1 MKVYKKI
8 LSILLLV
15 ILSFNTVIALETRS
29 AKIEYLGKVTSSTG
43 STVGRFKV
51 NGQWAFCVDHA
62 KNSPPSNT
70 SYDSGSIYDNES
82 IRAILYYGFGGLGN
96 EVGTSDDAW
105 VATTLALD
113 SVMNNNDSAYRKK
126 IPGYSVLMEHAQKKD
141 APSREASFSKSN
153 VTSSVSG
160 DRQVSETITFNA
172 DYRNSITL
180 PVQTGTTIVVEG
192 QSYTSGNVTIKG
204 GQSFYITAPLDYSN
218 NVVYSNIKPSLKIYQ
233 SMLYMPTNSKYQ
245 RLGQGME
252 QDPLPVQNLSVEF
265 KARQRNVTIL
275 HKNRYDGSILLQE
288 NEKKDIGSNYTY
300 YPKNPLYKDGTT
312 FTPESTNSK
321 SGTMPNQDLTIEFW
335 YNAQQNITIQHID
348 NRNGSIISQEND
360 KKNRGEQYSYSPK
373 TDLKK
378 GEYTYRPISNQV
390 QTGTVG
396 NSDITIKFYYDVPL
410 IKTGLKKIQIY
421 TEQATKGLP
430 VKVEIDKTYI
440 YDENIADMSNSKIK
454 LGLYDDSN
462 NEVASQVFTAKTL
475 PKKLDMII
483 PSTNLKKDSNK
494 SYTLKIEGYD
504 SNMVDVISNAMSL
517 TTDGYTSSEKII
529 KVDSS
534 KQDNLSYRGV
544 VMTEREVGKNMKV
557 YYETLDIP
565 LERIKRMRT
574 GYGFEVPL
582 DLTYINE
589 IGSNDLDFAF
599 DFKAQNEIVDNN
611 YIEYKNK
618 DGASTVSLERTN
630 IKTSTNNN
638 VTISKQK
645 FELQHINVEKRTGY
659 LFNDE
664 QVNNQDSRIQYD
676 LIDGGRKFYLPI
688 WGRIGDY
695 KANVESTKEI
705 GVNKI
710 NIDIGYDINVYA
722 HMYAHMDSE
731 TISEDAIILEPINA
745 DDPFPNGVP
754 SGWSEEDV
762 KELNNMLNESLNKGS
777 LSMSDILFKS
787 KAKKIFGI

>member
-15 ILSFNTVIALETRS
+15 VLSFNTVIALEARS
-29 AKIEYLGKVTSSTG
+29 AKIEYIGKVTSSTG

-62 KNSPPSNT
+62 KTSPPSNT
-70 SYDSGSIYDNES
+70 SYDSGSIYNNES
-82 IRAILYYGFGGLGN
+82 IRAILYYGYGGIGN
-96 EVGTSDDAW
+96 EIGTSNDAW

-113 SVMNNNDSAYRKK
+113 SVMNNNDSAYRRK
-126 IPGYSVLMEHAQKKD
+126 IPGYSILMDHAQKKD
-141 APSREASFSKSN
+141 APSTDASFSKSS

-180 PVQTGTTIVVEG
+180 AVQSGTTIVVDG
-192 QSYTSGNVTIKG
+192 KSYTNGNVTING

-233 SMLYMPTNSKYQ
+233 SILYMPTSSKYQ

-252 QDPLPVQNLSVEF
+252 QDPPPIQNLSVEF
-265 KARQRNVTIL
+265 KARQRNITVL
-275 HKNRYDGSILLQE
+275 HKNRHDGSILLQE
-288 NEKKDIGSNYTY
+288 NDKKNIGSNYTY

-312 FTPESTNSK
+312 FIPESTNSK
-321 SGTMPNQDLTIEFW
+321 SGTVPNQDLTIEFW

-348 NRNGSIISQEND
+348 NRDGSIISQENE

-373 TDLKK
+373 NDLKK
-378 GEYTYRPISNQV
+378 GDYTYRPISNQV
-390 QTGTVG
+390 QSGTVG

-410 IKTGLKKIQIY
+410 IKAGLKKIQIY
-421 TEQATKGLP
+421 TEQADKGLP
-430 VKVEIDKTYI
+430 VKVEIDKKYI

-454 LGLYDDSN
+454 LGLYDNSN
-462 NEVASQVFTAKTL
+462 NEVISKEFTAKTL
-475 PKKLDMII
+475 PEMLDMTI
-483 PSTNLKKDSNK
+483 PSTKLKKDSSK

-589 IGSNDLDFAF
+589 IGSNDLDFSF
-599 DFKAQNEIVDNN
+599 DFKAQDEIVDKS
-611 YIEYKNK
+611 YMEYSSKN
-618 DGASTVSLERTN
+618 GVSTVALENTS
-630 IKTSTNNN
+630 KKSSTNNN

-645 FELQHINVEKRTGY
+645 FELQHINVEKRTGA
-659 LFNDE
+659 LFNDN

-688 WGRIGDY
+688 WARIGDY
-695 KANVESTKEI
+695 QANVESTKDI
-705 GVNKI
+705 GINKI
-710 NIDIGYDINVYA
+710 NVEIGYDINIYA

-731 TISEDAIILEPINA
+731 SILDDAIILEPIDSDN
-745 DDPFPNGVP
+745 PFPNGIP
-754 SGWSEEDV
+754 KGWT
-762 KELNNMLNESLNKGS
+762 KENLDALNEMLDEKLNKGN
-777 LSMSDILFKS
+777 LSMSS
-787 KAKKIFGI
+787 IFGKKK

>member
-15 ILSFNTVIALETRS
+15 VLSFNTVIALEARS
-29 AKIEYLGKVTSSTG
+29 AKIEYIGKVTSSTG

-62 KNSPPSNT
+62 KTSPPSNT
-70 SYDSGSIYDNES
+70 SYDSGSIYNNES
-82 IRAILYYGFGGLGN
+82 IRAILYYGYGGIGN
-96 EVGTSDDAW
+96 EIGTSNDAW

-113 SVMNNNDSAYRKK
+113 SVMNNNDSAYRRK
-126 IPGYSVLMEHAQKKD
+126 IPGYSILMDHAQKKD
-141 APSREASFSKSN
+141 APSTDASFSKSS

-180 PVQTGTTIVVEG
+180 AVQSGTTIVVDG
-192 QSYTSGNVTIKG
+192 KSYTNGNVTING

-233 SMLYMPTNSKYQ
+233 SILYMPTSSKYQ

-252 QDPLPVQNLSVEF
+252 QDPPPIQNLSVEF
-265 KARQRNVTIL
+265 KARQRNITVL
-275 HKNRYDGSILLQE
+275 HKNRHDGSILLQE
-288 NEKKDIGSNYTY
+288 NDKKNIGSNYTY

-312 FTPESTNSK
+312 FIPESTNSK
-321 SGTMPNQDLTIEFW
+321 SGTVPNQDLTIEFW

-348 NRNGSIISQEND
+348 NRDGSIISQENE

-373 TDLKK
+373 NDLKK
-378 GEYTYRPISNQV
+378 GDYTYRPISNQV
-390 QTGTVG
+390 QSGTVG

-410 IKTGLKKIQIY
+410 IKAGLKKIQIY
-421 TEQATKGLP
+421 TEQADKGLP
-430 VKVEIDKTYI
+430 VKVEIDKKYI

-454 LGLYDDSN
+454 LGLYDNSN
-462 NEVASQVFTAKTL
+462 NEVISKEFTAKTL
-475 PKKLDMII
+475 PEMLDMTI
-483 PSTNLKKDSNK
+483 PSTKLKKDSSK

-589 IGSNDLDFAF
+589 IGSNDLDFSF
-599 DFKAQNEIVDNN
+599 DFKAQDEIVDKS
-611 YIEYKNK
+611 YIEYSSKN
-618 DGASTVSLERTN
+618 GVSTVALENTS
-630 IKTSTNNN
+630 KKSSTNNN

-645 FELQHINVEKRTGY
+645 FELQHINVEKRTGA
-659 LFNDE
+659 LFNDN

-688 WGRIGDY
+688 WARIGDY
-695 KANVESTKEI
+695 QANVESTKDI
-705 GVNKI
+705 GINKI
-710 NIDIGYDINVYA
+710 NVEIGYDINIYA

-731 TISEDAIILEPINA
+731 SILDDAIILEPIDSDN
-745 DDPFPNGVP
+745 PFPNGNQKD
-754 SGWSEEDV
+754 GQ
-762 KELNNMLNESLNKGS
+762 
-777 LSMSDILFKS
+777 
-787 KAKKIFGI
+787 KKI

>member
-15 ILSFNTVIALETRS
+15 VLSFNTVIALEARS
-29 AKIEYLGKVTSSTG
+29 AKIEYIGKVTSSTG

-62 KNSPPSNT
+62 KTSPPSNT
-70 SYDSGSIYDNES
+70 SYDSGSIYNNES
-82 IRAILYYGFGGLGN
+82 IRAILYYGYGGIGN
-96 EVGTSDDAW
+96 EIGTSNDAW

-113 SVMNNNDSAYRKK
+113 SVMNNNDSAYRRK
-126 IPGYSVLMEHAQKKD
+126 IPGYSILMDHAQKKD
-141 APSREASFSKSN
+141 APSTDASFSKSS

-180 PVQTGTTIVVEG
+180 AVQSGTTIVVDG
-192 QSYTSGNVTIKG
+192 KSYTNGNVTING

-233 SMLYMPTNSKYQ
+233 SILYMPTSSKYQ

-252 QDPLPVQNLSVEF
+252 QDPPPIQNLSVEF
-265 KARQRNVTIL
+265 KARQRNITVL
-275 HKNRYDGSILLQE
+275 HKNRHDGSILLQE
-288 NEKKDIGSNYTY
+288 NDKKNIGSNYTY

-312 FTPESTNSK
+312 FIPESTNSK
-321 SGTMPNQDLTIEFW
+321 SGTVPNQDLTIEFW

-348 NRNGSIISQEND
+348 NRDGSIISQENE

-373 TDLKK
+373 NDLKK
-378 GEYTYRPISNQV
+378 GDYTYRPISNQV
-390 QTGTVG
+390 QSGTVG

-410 IKTGLKKIQIY
+410 IKAGLKKIQIY
-421 TEQATKGLP
+421 TEQADKGLP
-430 VKVEIDKTYI
+430 VKVEIDKKYI

-454 LGLYDDSN
+454 LGLYDNSN
-462 NEVASQVFTAKTL
+462 NEVISKEFTAKTL
-475 PKKLDMII
+475 PEMLDMTI
-483 PSTNLKKDSNK
+483 PSTKLKKDSSK

-544 VMTEREVGKNMKV
+544 AMTEREVGKNMKV

-589 IGSNDLDFAF
+589 IGSNDLDFSF
-599 DFKAQNEIVDNN
+599 DFKAQDEIVDKS
-611 YIEYKNK
+611 YIEYSSKN
-618 DGASTVSLERTN
+618 GVSTVALENTS
-630 IKTSTNNN
+630 KKSSTNNN

-645 FELQHINVEKRTGY
+645 FELQHINVEKRTGA
-659 LFNDE
+659 LFNDN

-688 WGRIGDY
+688 WARIGDY
-695 KANVESTKEI
+695 QANVESTKDI
-705 GVNKI
+705 GINKI
-710 NIDIGYDINVYA
+710 NVEIGYDINIYA

-731 TISEDAIILEPINA
+731 SILDDAIILEPIDSDN
-745 DDPFPNGVP
+745 PFPNGIP
-754 SGWSEEDV
+754 KGWT
-762 KELNNMLNESLNKGS
+762 KENLDALNEMLDEKLNKGN
-777 LSMSDILFKS
+777 LSMSS
-787 KAKKIFGI
+787 IFGKKK

>member
-15 ILSFNTVIALETRS
+15 VLSFNTVIALEARS
-29 AKIEYLGKVTSSTG
+29 AKIEYIGKVTSSTG

-62 KNSPPSNT
+62 KTSPPSNT
-70 SYDSGSIYDNES
+70 SYDSGSIYNNES
-82 IRAILYYGFGGLGN
+82 IRAILYYGYGGIGN
-96 EVGTSDDAW
+96 EIGTSNDAW

-113 SVMNNNDSAYRKK
+113 SVMNNNDSAYRRK
-126 IPGYSVLMEHAQKKD
+126 IPGYSILMDHAQKKD
-141 APSREASFSKSN
+141 APSTDASFSKSS

-180 PVQTGTTIVVEG
+180 AVQSGTTIVVDG
-192 QSYTSGNVTIKG
+192 KSYTNGNVTING

-233 SMLYMPTNSKYQ
+233 SILYMPTSSKYQ

-252 QDPLPVQNLSVEF
+252 QDPPPIQNLSVEF
-265 KARQRNVTIL
+265 KARQRNITVL
-275 HKNRYDGSILLQE
+275 HKNRHDGSILLQE
-288 NEKKDIGSNYTY
+288 NDKKNIGSNYTY

-312 FTPESTNSK
+312 FIPESTNSK
-321 SGTMPNQDLTIEFW
+321 SGTVPNQDLTIEFW

-348 NRNGSIISQEND
+348 NRDGSIISQENE

-373 TDLKK
+373 NDLKK
-378 GEYTYRPISNQV
+378 GDYTYRPISNQV
-390 QTGTVG
+390 QSGTVG

-410 IKTGLKKIQIY
+410 IKAGLKKIQIY
-421 TEQATKGLP
+421 TEQADKGLP
-430 VKVEIDKTYI
+430 VKVEIDKKYI

-454 LGLYDDSN
+454 LGLYDNSN
-462 NEVASQVFTAKTL
+462 NEVISKEFTAKTL
-475 PKKLDMII
+475 PEMLDMTI
-483 PSTNLKKDSNK
+483 PSTKLKKDSSK

-589 IGSNDLDFAF
+589 IGSNDLDFSF
-599 DFKAQNEIVDNN
+599 DFKAQDEIVDKS
-611 YIEYKNK
+611 YIEYSSKN
-618 DGASTVSLERTN
+618 GVSTVALENTS
-630 IKTSTNNN
+630 KKSSTNNN

-645 FELQHINVEKRTGY
+645 FELQHINVEKRTGA
-659 LFNDE
+659 LFNDN

-688 WGRIGDY
+688 WARIGDY
-695 KANVESTKEI
+695 QANVESTKDI
-705 GVNKI
+705 GINKI
-710 NIDIGYDINVYA
+710 NVEIGYDINIYA

-731 TISEDAIILEPINA
+731 SILDDAIILEPIDSDN
-745 DDPFPNGVP
+745 PFPNGIP
-754 SGWSEEDV
+754 KGWT
-762 KELNNMLNESLNKGS
+762 KENLDALNEMLDEKLNKGN
-777 LSMSDILFKS
+777 LSMSS
-787 KAKKIFGI
+787 IFGKKK

>member
-15 ILSFNTVIALETRS
+15 VLSFNTVIALEARS
-29 AKIEYLGKVTSSTG
+29 AKIEYIGKVTSSTG

-62 KNSPPSNT
+62 KTSPPSNT
-70 SYDSGSIYDNES
+70 SYDSGSIYNNES
-82 IRAILYYGFGGLGN
+82 IRAILYYGYGGIGN
-96 EVGTSDDAW
+96 EIGTSNDAW

-113 SVMNNNDSAYRKK
+113 SVMNNNDSAYRRK
-126 IPGYSVLMEHAQKKD
+126 IPGYSILMDHAQKKD
-141 APSREASFSKSN
+141 APSTDASFSKSS

-180 PVQTGTTIVVEG
+180 AVQSGTTIVVDG
-192 QSYTSGNVTIKG
+192 KSYTNGNVTING

-233 SMLYMPTNSKYQ
+233 SILYMPTSSKYQ

-252 QDPLPVQNLSVEF
+252 QDPPPIQNLSVEF
-265 KARQRNVTIL
+265 KARQRNITVL
-275 HKNRYDGSILLQE
+275 HKNRHDGSILLQE
-288 NEKKDIGSNYTY
+288 NDKKNIGSNYTY

-312 FTPESTNSK
+312 FIPESTNSK
-321 SGTMPNQDLTIEFW
+321 SGTVPNQDLTIEFW

-348 NRNGSIISQEND
+348 NRDGSIISQENE

-373 TDLKK
+373 NDLKK
-378 GEYTYRPISNQV
+378 GDYTYRPISNQV
-390 QTGTVG
+390 QSGTVG

-410 IKTGLKKIQIY
+410 IKAGLKKIQIY
-421 TEQATKGLP
+421 TEQADKGLP
-430 VKVEIDKTYI
+430 VKVEIDKKYI

-454 LGLYDDSN
+454 LGLYDNSN
-462 NEVASQVFTAKTL
+462 NEVISKEFTAKTL
-475 PKKLDMII
+475 PEMLDMTI
-483 PSTNLKKDSNK
+483 PSTKLKKDSSK

-565 LERIKRMRT
+565 LERIKRMRI

-589 IGSNDLDFAF
+589 IGSNDLDFSF
-599 DFKAQNEIVDNN
+599 DFKAQDEIVDKS
-611 YIEYKNK
+611 YIEYSSKN
-618 DGASTVSLERTN
+618 GVSTVALENTS
-630 IKTSTNNN
+630 KKSSTNNN

-645 FELQHINVEKRTGY
+645 FELQHINVEKRTGA
-659 LFNDE
+659 LFNDN

-676 LIDGGRKFYLPI
+676 LIDGGRKFYLHI
-688 WGRIGDY
+688 WARIGDY
-695 KANVESTKEI
+695 QANVESTKDI
-705 GVNKI
+705 GINKI
-710 NIDIGYDINVYA
+710 NVEIGYDINIYA

-731 TISEDAIILEPINA
+731 SILDDAIILEPIDSDN
-745 DDPFPNGVP
+745 PFPNGIP
-754 SGWSEEDV
+754 KGWT
-762 KELNNMLNESLNKGS
+762 KENLDALNEMLDEKLNKGN
-777 LSMSDILFKS
+777 LSMSS
-787 KAKKIFGI
+787 IFGKKK

>member
-15 ILSFNTVIALETRS
+15 VLSFNTVIALEARS
-29 AKIEYLGKVTSSTG
+29 AKIEYIGKVTSSTG

-62 KNSPPSNT
+62 KTSPPSNT
-70 SYDSGSIYDNES
+70 SYDSGSIYNNES
-82 IRAILYYGFGGLGN
+82 IRAILYYGYGGIGN
-96 EVGTSDDAW
+96 EIGTSNDAW

-113 SVMNNNDSAYRKK
+113 SVMNNNDSAYRRK
-126 IPGYSVLMEHAQKKD
+126 IPGYSILMDHAQKKD
-141 APSREASFSKSN
+141 APSTDASFSKSS

-180 PVQTGTTIVVEG
+180 AVQSGTTIVVDG
-192 QSYTSGNVTIKG
+192 KSYTNGNVTING
-204 GQSFYITAPLDYSN
+204 GQSFYITAHLDYSN

-233 SMLYMPTNSKYQ
+233 SILYMPTSSKYQ

-252 QDPLPVQNLSVEF
+252 QDPPPIQNLSVEF
-265 KARQRNVTIL
+265 KARQRNITVL
-275 HKNRYDGSILLQE
+275 HKNRHDGSILLQE
-288 NEKKDIGSNYTY
+288 NDKKNIGSNYTY

-312 FTPESTNSK
+312 FIPESTNSK
-321 SGTMPNQDLTIEFW
+321 SGTVPNQDLTIEFW

-348 NRNGSIISQEND
+348 NRDGSIISQENE

-373 TDLKK
+373 NDLKK
-378 GEYTYRPISNQV
+378 GDYTYRPISNQV
-390 QTGTVG
+390 QSGTVG

-410 IKTGLKKIQIY
+410 IKAGLKKIQIY
-421 TEQATKGLP
+421 TEQADKGLP
-430 VKVEIDKTYI
+430 VKVEIDKKYI

-454 LGLYDDSN
+454 LGLYDNSN
-462 NEVASQVFTAKTL
+462 NEVISKEFTAKTL
-475 PKKLDMII
+475 PEMLDMTI
-483 PSTNLKKDSNK
+483 PSTKLKKDSSK

-589 IGSNDLDFAF
+589 IGSNDLDFSF
-599 DFKAQNEIVDNN
+599 DFKAQDEIVDKS
-611 YIEYKNK
+611 YIEYSSKN
-618 DGASTVSLERTN
+618 GVSTVALENTS
-630 IKTSTNNN
+630 KKSSTNNN

-645 FELQHINVEKRTGY
+645 FELQHINVEKRTGA
-659 LFNDE
+659 LFNDN

-688 WGRIGDY
+688 WARIGDY
-695 KANVESTKEI
+695 QANVESTKDI
-705 GVNKI
+705 GINKI
-710 NIDIGYDINVYA
+710 NVEIGYDINIYA

-731 TISEDAIILEPINA
+731 SILDDAIILEPIDSDN
-745 DDPFPNGVP
+745 PFPNGIP
-754 SGWSEEDV
+754 KGWT
-762 KELNNMLNESLNKGS
+762 KENLDALNEMLDEKLNKGN
-777 LSMSDILFKS
+777 LSMSS
-787 KAKKIFGI
+787 IFGKKK

>member
-8 LSILLLV
+8 SSILLLV
-15 ILSFNTVIALETRS
+15 VLSFNTVIALEARS
-29 AKIEYLGKVTSSTG
+29 AKIEYIGKVTSSTG

-62 KNSPPSNT
+62 KTSPPSNT
-70 SYDSGSIYDNES
+70 SYDSGSIYNNES
-82 IRAILYYGFGGLGN
+82 IRAILYYGYGGIGN
-96 EVGTSDDAW
+96 EIGTSNDAW

-113 SVMNNNDSAYRKK
+113 SVMNNNDSAYRRK
-126 IPGYSVLMEHAQKKD
+126 IPGYSILMDHAQKKD
-141 APSREASFSKSN
+141 APSTDASFSKSS

-180 PVQTGTTIVVEG
+180 AVQSGTTIVVDG
-192 QSYTSGNVTIKG
+192 KSYTNGNVTING

-233 SMLYMPTNSKYQ
+233 SILYMPTSSKYQ

-252 QDPLPVQNLSVEF
+252 QDPPPIQNLSVEF
-265 KARQRNVTIL
+265 KARQRNITVL
-275 HKNRYDGSILLQE
+275 HKNRHDGSILLQE
-288 NEKKDIGSNYTY
+288 NDKKNIGSNYTY

-312 FTPESTNSK
+312 FIPESTNSK
-321 SGTMPNQDLTIEFW
+321 SGTVPNQDLTIEFW

-348 NRNGSIISQEND
+348 NRDGSIISQENE

-373 TDLKK
+373 NDLKK
-378 GEYTYRPISNQV
+378 GDYTYRPISNQV
-390 QTGTVG
+390 QSGTVG

-410 IKTGLKKIQIY
+410 IKAGLKKIQIY
-421 TEQATKGLP
+421 TEQADKGLP
-430 VKVEIDKTYI
+430 VKVEIDKKYI

-454 LGLYDDSN
+454 LGLYDNSN
-462 NEVASQVFTAKTL
+462 NEVISKEFTAKTL
-475 PKKLDMII
+475 PEMLDMTI
-483 PSTNLKKDSNK
+483 PSTKLKKDSSK

-589 IGSNDLDFAF
+589 IGSNDLDFSF
-599 DFKAQNEIVDNN
+599 DFKAQDEIVDKS
-611 YIEYKNK
+611 YIEYSSKN
-618 DGASTVSLERTN
+618 GVSTVALENTS
-630 IKTSTNNN
+630 KKSSTNNN

-645 FELQHINVEKRTGY
+645 FELQHINVEKRTGA
-659 LFNDE
+659 LFNDN

-688 WGRIGDY
+688 WARIGDY
-695 KANVESTKEI
+695 QANVESTKDI
-705 GVNKI
+705 GINKI
-710 NIDIGYDINVYA
+710 NVEIGYDINIYA

-731 TISEDAIILEPINA
+731 SILDDAIILEPIDSDN
-745 DDPFPNGVP
+745 PFPNGIP
-754 SGWSEEDV
+754 KGWT
-762 KELNNMLNESLNKGS
+762 KENLDALNEMLDEKLNKGN
-777 LSMSDILFKS
+777 LSMSS
-787 KAKKIFGI
+787 IFGKKK

>member
-15 ILSFNTVIALETRS
+15 VLSFNTVIALEARS
-29 AKIEYLGKVTSSTG
+29 AKIEYIGKVTSSTG

-62 KNSPPSNT
+62 KTSPPSNT
-70 SYDSGSIYDNES
+70 SYDSGSIYNNES
-82 IRAILYYGFGGLGN
+82 IRAILYYGYGGIGN
-96 EVGTSDDAW
+96 EIGTSNDAW

-113 SVMNNNDSAYRKK
+113 SVMNNNDSAYRRK
-126 IPGYSVLMEHAQKKD
+126 IPGYSILMDHAQKKD
-141 APSREASFSKSN
+141 APSTDASFSKSS

-160 DRQVSETITFNA
+160 DRQVSETFNA

-180 PVQTGTTIVVEG
+180 AVQSGTTIVVDG
-192 QSYTSGNVTIKG
+192 KSYTNGNVTING

-233 SMLYMPTNSKYQ
+233 SILYMPTSSKYQ

-252 QDPLPVQNLSVEF
+252 QDPPPIQNLSVEF
-265 KARQRNVTIL
+265 KARQRNITVL
-275 HKNRYDGSILLQE
+275 HKNRHDGSILLQE
-288 NEKKDIGSNYTY
+288 NDKKNIGSNYTY

-312 FTPESTNSK
+312 FIPESTNSK
-321 SGTMPNQDLTIEFW
+321 SGTVPNQDLTIEFW

-348 NRNGSIISQEND
+348 NRDGSIISQENE

-373 TDLKK
+373 NDLKK
-378 GEYTYRPISNQV
+378 GDYTYRPISNQV
-390 QTGTVG
+390 QSGTVG

-410 IKTGLKKIQIY
+410 IKAGLKKIQIY
-421 TEQATKGLP
+421 TEQADKGLP
-430 VKVEIDKTYI
+430 VKVEIDKKYI

-454 LGLYDDSN
+454 LGLYDNSN
-462 NEVASQVFTAKTL
+462 NEVISKEFTAKTL
-475 PKKLDMII
+475 PEMLDMTI
-483 PSTNLKKDSNK
+483 PSTKLKKDSSK

-589 IGSNDLDFAF
+589 IGSNDLDFSF
-599 DFKAQNEIVDNN
+599 DFKAQDEIVDKS
-611 YIEYKNK
+611 YIEYSSKN
-618 DGASTVSLERTN
+618 GVSTVALENTS
-630 IKTSTNNN
+630 KKSSTNNN

-645 FELQHINVEKRTGY
+645 FELQHINVEKRTGA
-659 LFNDE
+659 LFNDN

-688 WGRIGDY
+688 WARIGDY
-695 KANVESTKEI
+695 QANVESTKDI
-705 GVNKI
+705 GINKI
-710 NIDIGYDINVYA
+710 NVEIGYDINIYA

-731 TISEDAIILEPINA
+731 SILDDAIILEPIDSDN
-745 DDPFPNGVP
+745 PFPNGIP
-754 SGWSEEDV
+754 KGWT
-762 KELNNMLNESLNKGS
+762 KENLDALNEMLDEKLNKGN
-777 LSMSDILFKS
+777 LSMSS
-787 KAKKIFGI
+787 IFGKKK

>member
-15 ILSFNTVIALETRS
+15 VLSFNTVIALEARS
-29 AKIEYLGKVTSSTG
+29 VKIEYIGKVTSSTG

-62 KNSPPSNT
+62 KTSPPSNT
-70 SYDSGSIYDNES
+70 SYDSGSIYNNES
-82 IRAILYYGFGGLGN
+82 IRAILYYGYGGIGN
-96 EVGTSDDAW
+96 EIGTSNDAW

-113 SVMNNNDSAYRKK
+113 SVMNNNDSAYRRK
-126 IPGYSVLMEHAQKKD
+126 IPGYSILMDHAQKKD
-141 APSREASFSKSN
+141 APSTDASFSKSS

-180 PVQTGTTIVVEG
+180 AVQSGTTIVVDG
-192 QSYTSGNVTIKG
+192 KSYTNGNVTING

-233 SMLYMPTNSKYQ
+233 SILYMPTSSKYQ

-252 QDPLPVQNLSVEF
+252 QDPPPIQNLSVEF
-265 KARQRNVTIL
+265 KARQRNITVL
-275 HKNRYDGSILLQE
+275 HKNRHDGSILLQE
-288 NEKKDIGSNYTY
+288 NDKKNIGSNYTY

-312 FTPESTNSK
+312 FIPESTNSK
-321 SGTMPNQDLTIEFW
+321 SGTVPNQDLTIEFW

-348 NRNGSIISQEND
+348 NRDGSIISQENE

-373 TDLKK
+373 NDLKK
-378 GEYTYRPISNQV
+378 GDYTYRPISNQV
-390 QTGTVG
+390 QSGTVG

-410 IKTGLKKIQIY
+410 IKAGLKKIQIY
-421 TEQATKGLP
+421 TEQADKGLP
-430 VKVEIDKTYI
+430 VKVEIDKKYI

-454 LGLYDDSN
+454 LGLYDNSN
-462 NEVASQVFTAKTL
+462 NEVISKEFTAKTL
-475 PKKLDMII
+475 PEMLDMTI
-483 PSTNLKKDSNK
+483 PSTKLKKDSSK

-589 IGSNDLDFAF
+589 IGSNDLDFSF
-599 DFKAQNEIVDNN
+599 DFKAQDEIVDKS
-611 YIEYKNK
+611 YIEYSSKN
-618 DGASTVSLERTN
+618 GVSTVALENTS
-630 IKTSTNNN
+630 KKSSTNNN

-645 FELQHINVEKRTGY
+645 FELQHINVEKRTGA
-659 LFNDE
+659 LFNDN

-688 WGRIGDY
+688 WARIGDY
-695 KANVESTKEI
+695 QANVESTKDI
-705 GVNKI
+705 GINKI
-710 NIDIGYDINVYA
+710 NVEIGYDINIYA

-731 TISEDAIILEPINA
+731 SILDDAIILEPIDSDN
-745 DDPFPNGVP
+745 PFPNGIP
-754 SGWSEEDV
+754 KGWT
-762 KELNNMLNESLNKGS
+762 KENLDALNEMLDEKLNKGN
-777 LSMSDILFKS
+777 LSMSS
-787 KAKKIFGI
+787 IFGKKK

>member
-113 SVMNNNDSAYRKK
+113 SVMNNNDSAYRRK
-126 IPGYSVLMEHAQKKD
+126 IPGYSILMDHAQKKD
-141 APSREASFSKSN
+141 APSTDASFSKSS

-180 PVQTGTTIVVEG
+180 AVQSGTTIVVDG
-192 QSYTSGNVTIKG
+192 KSYTNGNVTING

-233 SMLYMPTNSKYQ
+233 SILYMPTSSKYQ

-252 QDPLPVQNLSVEF
+252 QDPPPIQNLSVEF
-265 KARQRNVTIL
+265 KARQRNITVL
-275 HKNRYDGSILLQE
+275 HKNRHDGSILLQE
-288 NEKKDIGSNYTY
+288 NDKKNIGSNYTY

-312 FTPESTNSK
+312 FIPESTNSK
-321 SGTMPNQDLTIEFW
+321 SGTVPNQDLTIEFW

-348 NRNGSIISQEND
+348 NRDGSIISQENE

-373 TDLKK
+373 NDLKK
-378 GEYTYRPISNQV
+378 GDYTYRPISNQV
-390 QTGTVG
+390 QSGTVG

-410 IKTGLKKIQIY
+410 IKAGLKKIQIY
-421 TEQATKGLP
+421 TEQADKGLP
-430 VKVEIDKTYI
+430 VKVEIDKKYI

-454 LGLYDDSN
+454 LGLYDNSN
-462 NEVASQVFTAKTL
+462 NEVISKEFTAKTL
-475 PKKLDMII
+475 PEMLDMTI
-483 PSTNLKKDSNK
+483 PSTKLKKDSSK

-544 VMTEREVGKNMKV
+544 VMTEREVGKNMNV

-589 IGSNDLDFAF
+589 IGSNDLDFSF
-599 DFKAQNEIVDNN
+599 DFKAQDEIVDKS
-611 YIEYKNK
+611 YIEYSSKN
-618 DGASTVSLERTN
+618 GVSTVALENTS
-630 IKTSTNNN
+630 KKSSTNNN

-645 FELQHINVEKRTGY
+645 FELQHINVEKRTGA
-659 LFNDE
+659 LFNDN

-688 WGRIGDY
+688 WARIGDY
-695 KANVESTKEI
+695 QANVESTKDI
-705 GVNKI
+705 GINKI
-710 NIDIGYDINVYA
+710 NVEIGYDINIYA

-731 TISEDAIILEPINA
+731 SILDDAIILEPIDSDN
-745 DDPFPNGVP
+745 PFPNGIP
-754 SGWSEEDV
+754 KGWT
-762 KELNNMLNESLNKGS
+762 KENLDALNEMLDEKLNKGN
-777 LSMSDILFKS
+777 LSMSS
-787 KAKKIFGI
+787 IFGKKK

>member
-15 ILSFNTVIALETRS
+15 VLSFNTVIALEARS
-29 AKIEYLGKVTSSTG
+29 AKIEYIGKVTSSTG

-62 KNSPPSNT
+62 KTSPPSNT
-70 SYDSGSIYDNES
+70 SYDSGSIYNNES
-82 IRAILYYGFGGLGN
+82 IRAILYYGYGGIGN
-96 EVGTSDDAW
+96 EIGTSNDAW

-113 SVMNNNDSAYRKK
+113 SVMNNNDSAYRRK
-126 IPGYSVLMEHAQKKD
+126 IPGYSILMDHAQKKD
-141 APSREASFSKSN
+141 APSTDASFSKSS

-180 PVQTGTTIVVEG
+180 AVQSGTTIVVDG
-192 QSYTSGNVTIKG
+192 KSYTNGNVTING

-233 SMLYMPTNSKYQ
+233 SILYMPTSSKYQ

-252 QDPLPVQNLSVEF
+252 QDPPPIQNLSVEF
-265 KARQRNVTIL
+265 KARQRNITVL
-275 HKNRYDGSILLQE
+275 HKNRHDGSILLQE
-288 NEKKDIGSNYTY
+288 NDKKNIGSNYTY

-321 SGTMPNQDLTIEFW
+321 SGTVPNQDLTIEFW

-348 NRNGSIISQEND
+348 NRDGSIISQENE

-373 TDLKK
+373 NDLKK
-378 GEYTYRPISNQV
+378 GDYTYRPISNQV
-390 QTGTVG
+390 QSGTVG

-410 IKTGLKKIQIY
+410 IKAGLKKIQIY
-421 TEQATKGLP
+421 TEQADKGLP
-430 VKVEIDKTYI
+430 VKVEIDKKYI

-454 LGLYDDSN
+454 LGLYDNSN
-462 NEVASQVFTAKTL
+462 NEVISKEFTAKTL
-475 PKKLDMII
+475 PEMLDMTI
-483 PSTNLKKDSNK
+483 PSTKLKKDSSK

-589 IGSNDLDFAF
+589 IGSNDLDFSF
-599 DFKAQNEIVDNN
+599 DFKAQDEIVDKS
-611 YIEYKNK
+611 YIEYSSKN
-618 DGASTVSLERTN
+618 GVSTVALENTS
-630 IKTSTNNN
+630 KKSSTNNN

-645 FELQHINVEKRTGY
+645 FELQHINVEKRTGA
-659 LFNDE
+659 LFNDN

-688 WGRIGDY
+688 WARIGDY
-695 KANVESTKEI
+695 QANVESTKDI
-705 GVNKI
+705 GINKI
-710 NIDIGYDINVYA
+710 NVEIGYDINIYA

-731 TISEDAIILEPINA
+731 SILDDAIILEPIDSDN
-745 DDPFPNGVP
+745 PFPNGIP
-754 SGWSEEDV
+754 KGWT
-762 KELNNMLNESLNKGS
+762 KENLDALNEMLDEKLNKGN
-777 LSMSDILFKS
+777 LSMSS
-787 KAKKIFGI
+787 IFGKKK

>member
-1 MKVYKKI
+1 
-8 LSILLLV
+8 
-15 ILSFNTVIALETRS
+15 
-29 AKIEYLGKVTSSTG
+29 
-43 STVGRFKV
+43 
-51 NGQWAFCVDHA
+51 
-62 KNSPPSNT
+62 
-70 SYDSGSIYDNES
+70 
-82 IRAILYYGFGGLGN
+82 
-96 EVGTSDDAW
+96 
-105 VATTLALD
+105 
-113 SVMNNNDSAYRKK
+113 MNNNDSAYRRK
-126 IPGYSVLMEHAQKKD
+126 IPGYSILMDHAQKKD
-141 APSREASFSKSN
+141 APSTDASFSKSS

-180 PVQTGTTIVVEG
+180 AVQSGTTIVVDG
-192 QSYTSGNVTIKG
+192 KSYTNGNVTING

-233 SMLYMPTNSKYQ
+233 SILYMPTSSKYQ

-252 QDPLPVQNLSVEF
+252 QDPPPIQNLSVEF
-265 KARQRNVTIL
+265 KARQRNITVL
-275 HKNRYDGSILLQE
+275 HKNRHDGSILLQE
-288 NEKKDIGSNYTY
+288 NDKKNIGSNYTY

-312 FTPESTNSK
+312 FIPESTNSK
-321 SGTMPNQDLTIEFW
+321 SGTVPNQDLTIEFW

-348 NRNGSIISQEND
+348 NRDGSIISQENE

-373 TDLKK
+373 NDLKK
-378 GEYTYRPISNQV
+378 GDYTYRPISNQV
-390 QTGTVG
+390 QSGTVG

-410 IKTGLKKIQIY
+410 IKAGLKKIQIY
-421 TEQATKGLP
+421 TEQADKGLP
-430 VKVEIDKTYI
+430 VKVEIDKKYI

-454 LGLYDDSN
+454 LGLYDNSN
-462 NEVASQVFTAKTL
+462 NEVISKEFTAKTL
-475 PKKLDMII
+475 PEMLDMTI
-483 PSTNLKKDSNK
+483 PSTKLKKDSSK

-589 IGSNDLDFAF
+589 IGSNDLDFSF
-599 DFKAQNEIVDNN
+599 DFKAQDEIVDKS
-611 YIEYKNK
+611 YIEYSSKN
-618 DGASTVSLERTN
+618 GVSTVALENTS
-630 IKTSTNNN
+630 KKSSTNNN

-645 FELQHINVEKRTGY
+645 FELQHINVEKRTGA
-659 LFNDE
+659 LFNDN

-688 WGRIGDY
+688 WARIGDY
-695 KANVESTKEI
+695 QANVESTKDI
-705 GVNKI
+705 GINKI
-710 NIDIGYDINVYA
+710 NVEIGYDINIYA

-731 TISEDAIILEPINA
+731 SILDDAIILEPIDSDN
-745 DDPFPNGVP
+745 PFPNGIP
-754 SGWSEEDV
+754 KGWT
-762 KELNNMLNESLNKGS
+762 KENLDALNEMLDEKLNKGN
-777 LSMSDILFKS
+777 LSMSS
-787 KAKKIFGI
+787 IFGKKK

>member
-15 ILSFNTVIALETRS
+15 VLSFNTVIALEARS
-29 AKIEYLGKVTSSTG
+29 AKIEYIGKVTSSTG

-62 KNSPPSNT
+62 KTSPPSNT
-70 SYDSGSIYDNES
+70 SYDSGSIYNNES
-82 IRAILYYGFGGLGN
+82 IRAILYYGYGGIGN
-96 EVGTSDDAW
+96 EIGTSNDAW

-113 SVMNNNDSAYRKK
+113 SVMNNNDSAYRRK
-126 IPGYSVLMEHAQKKD
+126 IPGYSILMDHAQKKD
-141 APSREASFSKSN
+141 APSTDASFSKSS

-180 PVQTGTTIVVEG
+180 AVQSGTTIVVDG
-192 QSYTSGNVTIKG
+192 KSYTNGNVTING

-233 SMLYMPTNSKYQ
+233 SILYMPTSSKYQ

-252 QDPLPVQNLSVEF
+252 QDPPPIQNLSVEF
-265 KARQRNVTIL
+265 KARQRNITVL
-275 HKNRYDGSILLQE
+275 HKNRHDGSILLQE
-288 NEKKDIGSNYTY
+288 NDKKNIGSNYTY

-312 FTPESTNSK
+312 FIPESTNSK
-321 SGTMPNQDLTIEFW
+321 SGTVPNQDLTIEFW

-348 NRNGSIISQEND
+348 NRDGSIISQENE
-360 KKNRGEQYSYSPK
+360 KKNRGEQYSYSPEN
-373 TDLKK
+373 DLKK
-378 GEYTYRPISNQV
+378 GDYTYRPISNQV
-390 QTGTVG
+390 QSGTVG

-410 IKTGLKKIQIY
+410 IKAGLKKIQIY
-421 TEQATKGLP
+421 TEQADKGLP
-430 VKVEIDKTYI
+430 VKVEIDKKYI

-454 LGLYDDSN
+454 LGLYDNSN
-462 NEVASQVFTAKTL
+462 NEVISKEFTAKTL
-475 PKKLDMII
+475 PEMLDMTI
-483 PSTNLKKDSNK
+483 PSTKLKKDSSK

-589 IGSNDLDFAF
+589 IGSNDLDFSF
-599 DFKAQNEIVDNN
+599 DFKAQDEIVDKS
-611 YIEYKNK
+611 YIEYSSKN
-618 DGASTVSLERTN
+618 GVSTVALENTS
-630 IKTSTNNN
+630 KKSSTNNN

-645 FELQHINVEKRTGY
+645 FELQHINVEKRTGA
-659 LFNDE
+659 LFNDN

-688 WGRIGDY
+688 WARIGDY
-695 KANVESTKEI
+695 QANVESTKDI
-705 GVNKI
+705 GINKI
-710 NIDIGYDINVYA
+710 NVEIGYDINIYA

-731 TISEDAIILEPINA
+731 SILDDAIILEPIDSDN
-745 DDPFPNGVP
+745 PFPNGIP
-754 SGWSEEDV
+754 KGWT
-762 KELNNMLNESLNKGS
+762 KENLDALNEMLDEKLNKGN
-777 LSMSDILFKS
+777 LSMSS
-787 KAKKIFGI
+787 IFGKKK

>member
-15 ILSFNTVIALETRS
+15 VLSFNTVIALEARS
-29 AKIEYLGKVTSSTG
+29 AKIEYIGKVTSSTG

-62 KNSPPSNT
+62 KTSPPSNT
-70 SYDSGSIYDNES
+70 SYDSGSIYNNES
-82 IRAILYYGFGGLGN
+82 IRAILYYGYGGIGN
-96 EVGTSDDAW
+96 EIGTSNDAW

-113 SVMNNNDSAYRKK
+113 SVMNNNDSAYRRK
-126 IPGYSVLMEHAQKKD
+126 IPGYSILMDHAQKKD
-141 APSREASFSKSN
+141 APSTDASFSKSS

-180 PVQTGTTIVVEG
+180 AVQSGTTIVVDG
-192 QSYTSGNVTIKG
+192 KSYTNGNVTING

-233 SMLYMPTNSKYQ
+233 SILYMPTSSKYQ

-252 QDPLPVQNLSVEF
+252 QDPPPIQNLSVEF
-265 KARQRNVTIL
+265 KARQRNITVL
-275 HKNRYDGSILLQE
+275 HKNRHDGSILLQE
-288 NEKKDIGSNYTY
+288 NDKKNIGSNYTY

-312 FTPESTNSK
+312 FIPESTNSK
-321 SGTMPNQDLTIEFW
+321 SGTVPNQDLTIEFW

-348 NRNGSIISQEND
+348 NRDGSIISQENE

-373 TDLKK
+373 NDLKK
-378 GEYTYRPISNQV
+378 GDYTYRPISNQV
-390 QTGTVG
+390 QSGTVG

-410 IKTGLKKIQIY
+410 IKAGLKKIQIY
-421 TEQATKGLP
+421 TEQADKGLP
-430 VKVEIDKTYI
+430 VKVEIDKKYI

-454 LGLYDDSN
+454 LGLYDNSN
-462 NEVASQVFTAKTL
+462 NEVISKEFTAKTL
-475 PKKLDMII
+475 PEMLDMTI
-483 PSTNLKKDSNK
+483 PSTKLKKDSSK

-589 IGSNDLDFAF
+589 IGSNDLDFSF
-599 DFKAQNEIVDNN
+599 DFKAQDEIVDKS
-611 YIEYKNK
+611 YIEYSSKN
-618 DGASTVSLERTN
+618 GVSTVALEN
-630 IKTSTNNN
+630 TSKKSYTNNN

-645 FELQHINVEKRTGY
+645 FELQHINVEKRTGA
-659 LFNDE
+659 LFNDN

-688 WGRIGDY
+688 WARIGDY
-695 KANVESTKEI
+695 QANVESTKDI
-705 GVNKI
+705 GINKI
-710 NIDIGYDINVYA
+710 NVEIGYDINIYA

-731 TISEDAIILEPINA
+731 SILDDAIILEPIDSDN
-745 DDPFPNGVP
+745 PFPNGIP
-754 SGWSEEDV
+754 KGWT
-762 KELNNMLNESLNKGS
+762 KENLDALNEMLDEKLNKGN
-777 LSMSDILFKS
+777 LSMSS
-787 KAKKIFGI
+787 IFGKKK

>member
-15 ILSFNTVIALETRS
+15 VLSFNTVIALEARS
-29 AKIEYLGKVTSSTG
+29 AKIEYIGKVTSSTG

-62 KNSPPSNT
+62 KTSPPSNT
-70 SYDSGSIYDNES
+70 SYDSGSIYNNES
-82 IRAILYYGFGGLGN
+82 IRAILYYGYGGIGN
-96 EVGTSDDAW
+96 EIGTSNDAW

-113 SVMNNNDSAYRKK
+113 SVMNNNDSAYRRK
-126 IPGYSVLMEHAQKKD
+126 IPGYSILMDHAQKKD
-141 APSREASFSKSN
+141 APSTDASFSKSS

-180 PVQTGTTIVVEG
+180 AVQSGTTIVVDG
-192 QSYTSGNVTIKG
+192 KSYTNGNVTING

-233 SMLYMPTNSKYQ
+233 SILYMPTSSKYQ

-252 QDPLPVQNLSVEF
+252 QDPPPIQNLSVEF
-265 KARQRNVTIL
+265 KARQRNITVL
-275 HKNRYDGSILLQE
+275 HKNRHDGSILLQE
-288 NEKKDIGSNYTY
+288 NDKKNIGSNYTY
-300 YPKNPLYKDGTT
+300 YPKNQLYKDGTT
-312 FTPESTNSK
+312 FIPESTNSK
-321 SGTMPNQDLTIEFW
+321 SGTVPNQDLTIEFW

-348 NRNGSIISQEND
+348 NRDGSIISQENE

-373 TDLKK
+373 NDLKK
-378 GEYTYRPISNQV
+378 GDYTYRPISNQV
-390 QTGTVG
+390 QSGTVG

-410 IKTGLKKIQIY
+410 IKAGLKKIQIY
-421 TEQATKGLP
+421 TEQADKGLP
-430 VKVEIDKTYI
+430 VKVEIDKKYI

-454 LGLYDDSN
+454 LGLYDNSN
-462 NEVASQVFTAKTL
+462 NEVISKEFTAKTL
-475 PKKLDMII
+475 PEMLDMTI
-483 PSTNLKKDSNK
+483 PSTKLKKDSSK

-589 IGSNDLDFAF
+589 IGSNDLDFSF
-599 DFKAQNEIVDNN
+599 DFKAQDEIVDKS
-611 YIEYKNK
+611 YIEYSSKN
-618 DGASTVSLERTN
+618 GVSTVALENTS
-630 IKTSTNNN
+630 KKSSTNNN

-645 FELQHINVEKRTGY
+645 FELQHINVEKRTGA
-659 LFNDE
+659 LFNDN

-688 WGRIGDY
+688 WARIGDY
-695 KANVESTKEI
+695 QANVESTKDI
-705 GVNKI
+705 GINKI
-710 NIDIGYDINVYA
+710 NVEIGYDINIYA

-731 TISEDAIILEPINA
+731 SILDDAIILEPIDSDN
-745 DDPFPNGVP
+745 PFPNGIP
-754 SGWSEEDV
+754 KGWT
-762 KELNNMLNESLNKGS
+762 KENLDALNEMLDEKLNKGN
-777 LSMSDILFKS
+777 LSMSS
-787 KAKKIFGI
+787 IFGKKK

>member
-15 ILSFNTVIALETRS
+15 VLSFNTVIALEARS
-29 AKIEYLGKVTSSTG
+29 AKIEYIGKVTSSTG

-62 KNSPPSNT
+62 KTSPPSNT
-70 SYDSGSIYDNES
+70 SYDSGSIYNNES
-82 IRAILYYGFGGLGN
+82 IRAILYYGYGGIGN
-96 EVGTSDDAW
+96 EIGTSNDAW

-113 SVMNNNDSAYRKK
+113 SVMNNNDSAYRRK
-126 IPGYSVLMEHAQKKD
+126 IPGYSILMDHAQKKD
-141 APSREASFSKSN
+141 APSTDASFSKSS

-180 PVQTGTTIVVEG
+180 AVQSGTTIVVDG
-192 QSYTSGNVTIKG
+192 KSYTNGNVTING

-233 SMLYMPTNSKYQ
+233 SILYMPTSSKYQ

-252 QDPLPVQNLSVEF
+252 QDPPPIQNLSVEF
-265 KARQRNVTIL
+265 KARQRNITVL
-275 HKNRYDGSILLQE
+275 HKNRHDGSILLQE
-288 NEKKDIGSNYTY
+288 NDKKNIGSNYTY

-312 FTPESTNSK
+312 FIPESTNSK
-321 SGTMPNQDLTIEFW
+321 SGTVPNQDLTIEFW

-348 NRNGSIISQEND
+348 NRDGSIISQENE

-373 TDLKK
+373 NDLKK
-378 GEYTYRPISNQV
+378 GDYTYRPISNQV
-390 QTGTVG
+390 QSGTVG

-410 IKTGLKKIQIY
+410 IKAGLKKIQIY
-421 TEQATKGLP
+421 TEQADKGLP
-430 VKVEIDKTYI
+430 VKVEIDKKYI
-440 YDENIADMSNSKIK
+440 YDEKIADMSNSKIK
-454 LGLYDDSN
+454 LGLYDNSN
-462 NEVASQVFTAKTL
+462 NEVISKEFTAKTL
-475 PKKLDMII
+475 PEMLDMTI
-483 PSTNLKKDSNK
+483 PSTKLKKDSSK

-589 IGSNDLDFAF
+589 IGSNDLDFSF
-599 DFKAQNEIVDNN
+599 DFKAQDEIVDKS
-611 YIEYKNK
+611 YIEYSSKN
-618 DGASTVSLERTN
+618 GVSTVALENTS
-630 IKTSTNNN
+630 KKSSTNNN

-645 FELQHINVEKRTGY
+645 FELQHINVEKRTGA
-659 LFNDE
+659 LFNDN

-688 WGRIGDY
+688 WARIGDY
-695 KANVESTKEI
+695 QANVESTKDI
-705 GVNKI
+705 GINKI
-710 NIDIGYDINVYA
+710 NVEIGYDINIYA

-731 TISEDAIILEPINA
+731 SILDDAIILEPIDSDN
-745 DDPFPNGVP
+745 PFPNGIP
-754 SGWSEEDV
+754 KGWT
-762 KELNNMLNESLNKGS
+762 KENLDALNEMLDEKLNKGN
-777 LSMSDILFKS
+777 LSMSS
-787 KAKKIFGI
+787 IFGKKK

>member
-15 ILSFNTVIALETRS
+15 VLSFNTVIALEARS
-29 AKIEYLGKVTSSTG
+29 AKIEYIGKVTSSTG

-62 KNSPPSNT
+62 KTSPPSNT
-70 SYDSGSIYDNES
+70 SYDSGSIYNNES
-82 IRAILYYGFGGLGN
+82 IRAILYYGYGGIGN
-96 EVGTSDDAW
+96 EIGTSNDAW

-113 SVMNNNDSAYRKK
+113 SVMNNNDSAYRRK
-126 IPGYSVLMEHAQKKD
+126 IPGYSILMDHAQKKD
-141 APSREASFSKSN
+141 APSTDASFSKSS

-180 PVQTGTTIVVEG
+180 AVQSGTTIVVDG
-192 QSYTSGNVTIKG
+192 KSYTNGNVTING
-204 GQSFYITAPLDYSN
+204 GQSFYITEPLDYSN

-233 SMLYMPTNSKYQ
+233 SILYMPTSSKYQ

-252 QDPLPVQNLSVEF
+252 QDPPPIQNLSVEF
-265 KARQRNVTIL
+265 KARQRNITVL
-275 HKNRYDGSILLQE
+275 HKNRHDGSILLQE
-288 NEKKDIGSNYTY
+288 NDKKNIGSNYTY

-312 FTPESTNSK
+312 FIPESTNSK
-321 SGTMPNQDLTIEFW
+321 SGTVPNQDLTIEFW

-348 NRNGSIISQEND
+348 NRDGSIISQENE

-373 TDLKK
+373 NDLKK
-378 GEYTYRPISNQV
+378 GDYTYRPISNQV
-390 QTGTVG
+390 QSGTVG

-410 IKTGLKKIQIY
+410 INAGLKKIQIY
-421 TEQATKGLP
+421 TEQADKGLP
-430 VKVEIDKTYI
+430 VKVEIDKKYI

-454 LGLYDDSN
+454 LGLYDNSN
-462 NEVASQVFTAKTL
+462 NEVISKEFTAKTL
-475 PKKLDMII
+475 PEMLDMTI
-483 PSTNLKKDSNK
+483 PSTKLKKDSSK

-589 IGSNDLDFAF
+589 IGSNDLDFSF
-599 DFKAQNEIVDNN
+599 DFKAQDEIVDKS
-611 YIEYKNK
+611 YIEYSSKN
-618 DGASTVSLERTN
+618 GVSTVALENTS
-630 IKTSTNNN
+630 KKSSTNNN

-645 FELQHINVEKRTGY
+645 FELQHINVEKRTGA
-659 LFNDE
+659 LFNDN

-688 WGRIGDY
+688 WARIGDY
-695 KANVESTKEI
+695 QANVESTKDI
-705 GVNKI
+705 GINKI
-710 NIDIGYDINVYA
+710 NVEIGYDINIYA

-731 TISEDAIILEPINA
+731 SILDDAIILEPIDSDN
-745 DDPFPNGVP
+745 PFPNGIP
-754 SGWSEEDV
+754 KGWT
-762 KELNNMLNESLNKGS
+762 KENLDALNEMLDEKLNKGN
-777 LSMSDILFKS
+777 LSMSS
-787 KAKKIFGI
+787 IFGKKK

>member
-15 ILSFNTVIALETRS
+15 VLSFNTVIALEARS
-29 AKIEYLGKVTSSTG
+29 AKIEYIGKVTSSTG

-62 KNSPPSNT
+62 KTSPPSNT
-70 SYDSGSIYDNES
+70 SYDSGSIYNNES
-82 IRAILYYGFGGLGN
+82 IRAILYYGYGGIGN
-96 EVGTSDDAW
+96 EIGTSNDAW

-113 SVMNNNDSAYRKK
+113 SVMNNNDSAYRRK
-126 IPGYSVLMEHAQKKD
+126 IPGYSILMDHAQKKD
-141 APSREASFSKSN
+141 APSTDASFSKSS

-180 PVQTGTTIVVEG
+180 AVQSGTTIVVDG
-192 QSYTSGNVTIKG
+192 KSYTNGNVTING

-233 SMLYMPTNSKYQ
+233 SILYMPTSSKYQ

-252 QDPLPVQNLSVEF
+252 QDPPPIQNLSVEF
-265 KARQRNVTIL
+265 KARQRNITVL
-275 HKNRYDGSILLQE
+275 HKNRHDGSILLQE
-288 NEKKDIGSNYTY
+288 NDKKNIGSNYTY

-312 FTPESTNSK
+312 FIPESTNSK
-321 SGTMPNQDLTIEFW
+321 SGTVPNQDLTIEFW

-348 NRNGSIISQEND
+348 NRDGSIISQENE

-373 TDLKK
+373 NDLKK
-378 GEYTYRPISNQV
+378 GDYTYRPISNQV
-390 QTGTVG
+390 QSGTVG

-410 IKTGLKKIQIY
+410 IKAGLKKIQIY
-421 TEQATKGLP
+421 TEQAYKGLP
-430 VKVEIDKTYI
+430 VKVEIDKKYI

-454 LGLYDDSN
+454 LGLYDNSN
-462 NEVASQVFTAKTL
+462 NEVISKEFTAKTL
-475 PKKLDMII
+475 PEMLDMTI
-483 PSTNLKKDSNK
+483 PSTKLKKDSSK

-589 IGSNDLDFAF
+589 IGSNDLDFSF
-599 DFKAQNEIVDNN
+599 DFKAQDEIVDKS
-611 YIEYKNK
+611 YIEYSSKN
-618 DGASTVSLERTN
+618 GVSTVALENTS
-630 IKTSTNNN
+630 KKSSTNNN

-645 FELQHINVEKRTGY
+645 FELQHINVEKRTGA
-659 LFNDE
+659 LFNDN

-688 WGRIGDY
+688 WARIGDY
-695 KANVESTKEI
+695 QANVESTKDI
-705 GVNKI
+705 GINKI
-710 NIDIGYDINVYA
+710 NVEIGYDINIYA

-731 TISEDAIILEPINA
+731 SILDDAIILEPIDSDN
-745 DDPFPNGVP
+745 PFPNGIP
-754 SGWSEEDV
+754 KGWT
-762 KELNNMLNESLNKGS
+762 KENLDALNEMLDEKLNKGN
-777 LSMSDILFKS
+777 LSMSS
-787 KAKKIFGI
+787 IFGKKK

>member
-15 ILSFNTVIALETRS
+15 VLSFNTVIALEARS
-29 AKIEYLGKVTSSTG
+29 AKIEYIGKVTSSTG

-62 KNSPPSNT
+62 KTSPPSNT
-70 SYDSGSIYDNES
+70 SYDSGSIYNNES
-82 IRAILYYGFGGLGN
+82 IRAILYYGYGGIGN
-96 EVGTSDDAW
+96 EIGTSNDAW

-113 SVMNNNDSAYRKK
+113 SVMNNNDSAYRRK
-126 IPGYSVLMEHAQKKD
+126 IPGYSILMDHAQKKD
-141 APSREASFSKSN
+141 APSTDASFSKSS

-180 PVQTGTTIVVEG
+180 AVQSGTTIVVDG
-192 QSYTSGNVTIKG
+192 KSYTNGNVTING

-233 SMLYMPTNSKYQ
+233 SILYMPTSSKYQ

-252 QDPLPVQNLSVEF
+252 QDPPPIQNLSVEF
-265 KARQRNVTIL
+265 KARQRNITVL
-275 HKNRYDGSILLQE
+275 HKNRHDGSILLQE
-288 NEKKDIGSNYTY
+288 NDKKNIGSNYTY

-312 FTPESTNSK
+312 FIPESTNSK
-321 SGTMPNQDLTIEFW
+321 SGTVPNQDLTIEFW

-348 NRNGSIISQEND
+348 NRDGSIISQENE

-373 TDLKK
+373 NDLKK
-378 GEYTYRPISNQV
+378 GDYTYRPISNQV
-390 QTGTVG
+390 QSGTDG

-410 IKTGLKKIQIY
+410 IKAGLKKIQIY
-421 TEQATKGLP
+421 TEQADKGLP
-430 VKVEIDKTYI
+430 VKVEIDKKYI

-454 LGLYDDSN
+454 LGLYDNSN
-462 NEVASQVFTAKTL
+462 NEVISKEFTAKTL
-475 PKKLDMII
+475 PEMLDMTI
-483 PSTNLKKDSNK
+483 PSTKLKKDSSK

-589 IGSNDLDFAF
+589 IGSNDLDFSF
-599 DFKAQNEIVDNN
+599 DFKAQDEIVDKS
-611 YIEYKNK
+611 YIEYSSKN
-618 DGASTVSLERTN
+618 GVSTVALENTS
-630 IKTSTNNN
+630 KKSSTNNN

-645 FELQHINVEKRTGY
+645 FELQHINVEKRTGA
-659 LFNDE
+659 LFNDN

-688 WGRIGDY
+688 WARIGDY
-695 KANVESTKEI
+695 QANVESTKDI
-705 GVNKI
+705 GINKI
-710 NIDIGYDINVYA
+710 NVEIGYDINIYA

-731 TISEDAIILEPINA
+731 SILDDAIILEPIDSDN
-745 DDPFPNGVP
+745 PFPNGIP
-754 SGWSEEDV
+754 KGWT
-762 KELNNMLNESLNKGS
+762 KENLDALNEMLDEKLNKGN
-777 LSMSDILFKS
+777 LSMSS
-787 KAKKIFGI
+787 IFGKKK

>member
-15 ILSFNTVIALETRS
+15 VLSFNTVIALEARS
-29 AKIEYLGKVTSSTG
+29 AKIEYIGKVTSSTG

-62 KNSPPSNT
+62 KTSPPSNT
-70 SYDSGSIYDNES
+70 SYDSGSIYNNES
-82 IRAILYYGFGGLGN
+82 IRAILYYGYGGIGN
-96 EVGTSDDAW
+96 EIGTSNDAW

-113 SVMNNNDSAYRKK
+113 SVMNNNDSAYRRK
-126 IPGYSVLMEHAQKKD
+126 IPGYSILMDHAQKKD
-141 APSREASFSKSN
+141 APSTDASFSKSS

-180 PVQTGTTIVVEG
+180 AVQSGTAIVVDG
-192 QSYTSGNVTIKG
+192 KSYTNGNVTING

-233 SMLYMPTNSKYQ
+233 SILYMPTSSKYQ

-252 QDPLPVQNLSVEF
+252 QDPPPIQNLSVEF
-265 KARQRNVTIL
+265 KARQRNITVL
-275 HKNRYDGSILLQE
+275 HKNRHDGSILLQE
-288 NEKKDIGSNYTY
+288 NDKKNIGSNYTY

-312 FTPESTNSK
+312 FIPESTNSK
-321 SGTMPNQDLTIEFW
+321 SGTVPNQDLTIEFW

-348 NRNGSIISQEND
+348 NRDGSIISQENE

-373 TDLKK
+373 NDLKK
-378 GEYTYRPISNQV
+378 GDYTYRPISNQV
-390 QTGTVG
+390 QSGTVG

-410 IKTGLKKIQIY
+410 IKAGLKKIQIY
-421 TEQATKGLP
+421 TEQADKGLP
-430 VKVEIDKTYI
+430 VKVEIDKKYI

-454 LGLYDDSN
+454 LGLYDNSN
-462 NEVASQVFTAKTL
+462 NEVISKEFTAKTL
-475 PKKLDMII
+475 PEMLDMTI
-483 PSTNLKKDSNK
+483 PSTKLKKDSSK

-589 IGSNDLDFAF
+589 IGSNDLDFSF
-599 DFKAQNEIVDNN
+599 DFKAQDEIVDKS
-611 YIEYKNK
+611 YIEYSSKN
-618 DGASTVSLERTN
+618 GVSTVALENTS
-630 IKTSTNNN
+630 KKSSTNNN

-645 FELQHINVEKRTGY
+645 FELQHINVEKRTGA
-659 LFNDE
+659 LFNDN

-688 WGRIGDY
+688 WARIGDY
-695 KANVESTKEI
+695 QANVESTKDI
-705 GVNKI
+705 GINKI
-710 NIDIGYDINVYA
+710 NVEIGYDINIYA

-731 TISEDAIILEPINA
+731 SILDDAIILEPIDSDN
-745 DDPFPNGVP
+745 PFPNGIP
-754 SGWSEEDV
+754 KGWT
-762 KELNNMLNESLNKGS
+762 KENLDALNEMLDEKLNKGN
-777 LSMSDILFKS
+777 LSMSS
-787 KAKKIFGI
+787 IFGKKK

>member
-15 ILSFNTVIALETRS
+15 VLSFNTVIALEARS
-29 AKIEYLGKVTSSTG
+29 AKIEYIGKVTSSTG

-62 KNSPPSNT
+62 KTSPPSNT
-70 SYDSGSIYDNES
+70 SYDSGSIYNNES
-82 IRAILYYGFGGLGN
+82 IRAILYYGYGGIGN
-96 EVGTSDDAW
+96 EIGTSNDAW
-105 VATTLALD
+105 VATTLSLD
-113 SVMNNNDSAYRKK
+113 SVMNNNDSAYRRK
-126 IPGYSVLMEHAQKKD
+126 IPGYSILMDHAQKKD
-141 APSREASFSKSN
+141 APSTDASFSKSS

-180 PVQTGTTIVVEG
+180 AVQSGTTIVVDG
-192 QSYTSGNVTIKG
+192 KSYTNGNVTING

-233 SMLYMPTNSKYQ
+233 SILYMPTSSKYQ

-252 QDPLPVQNLSVEF
+252 QDPPPIQNLSVEF
-265 KARQRNVTIL
+265 KARQRNITVL
-275 HKNRYDGSILLQE
+275 HKNRHDGSILLQE
-288 NEKKDIGSNYTY
+288 NDKKNIGSNYTY

-312 FTPESTNSK
+312 FIPESTNSK
-321 SGTMPNQDLTIEFW
+321 SGTVPNQDLTIEFW

-348 NRNGSIISQEND
+348 NRDGSIISQENE

-373 TDLKK
+373 NDLKK
-378 GEYTYRPISNQV
+378 GDYTYRPISNQV
-390 QTGTVG
+390 QSGTVG

-410 IKTGLKKIQIY
+410 IKAGLKKIQIY
-421 TEQATKGLP
+421 TEQADKGLP
-430 VKVEIDKTYI
+430 VKVEIDKKYI

-454 LGLYDDSN
+454 LGLYDNSN
-462 NEVASQVFTAKTL
+462 NEVISKEFTAKTL
-475 PKKLDMII
+475 PEMLDMTI
-483 PSTNLKKDSNK
+483 PSTKLKKDSSK
-494 SYTLKIEGYD
+494 SYTLKIEGNY

-589 IGSNDLDFAF
+589 IGSNDLDFSF
-599 DFKAQNEIVDNN
+599 DFKAQDEIVDKS
-611 YIEYKNK
+611 YIEYSSKN
-618 DGASTVSLERTN
+618 GVSTVALENTS
-630 IKTSTNNN
+630 KKSSTNNN

-645 FELQHINVEKRTGY
+645 FELQHINVEKRTGA
-659 LFNDE
+659 LFNDN

-688 WGRIGDY
+688 WARIGDY
-695 KANVESTKEI
+695 QANVESTKDI
-705 GVNKI
+705 GINKI
-710 NIDIGYDINVYA
+710 NVEIGYDINIYA

-731 TISEDAIILEPINA
+731 SILDDAIILEPIDSDN
-745 DDPFPNGVP
+745 PFPNGIP
-754 SGWSEEDV
+754 KGWT
-762 KELNNMLNESLNKGS
+762 KENLDALNEMLDEKLNKGN
-777 LSMSDILFKS
+777 LSMSS
-787 KAKKIFGI
+787 IFGKKK

>member
-15 ILSFNTVIALETRS
+15 VLSFNTVIALEARS
-29 AKIEYLGKVTSSTG
+29 AKIEYIGKVTSSTG

-62 KNSPPSNT
+62 KTSPPSNT
-70 SYDSGSIYDNES
+70 SYDSGSIYNNES
-82 IRAILYYGFGGLGN
+82 IRAILYYGYGGIGN
-96 EVGTSDDAW
+96 EIGTSNDAW

-113 SVMNNNDSAYRKK
+113 SVMNNNDSAYRRK
-126 IPGYSVLMEHAQKKD
+126 IPGYSILMDHAQKKD
-141 APSREASFSKSN
+141 APSTDASFSKSS

-180 PVQTGTTIVVEG
+180 AVQSGTTIVVDG
-192 QSYTSGNVTIKG
+192 KSYTNGNVTING

-233 SMLYMPTNSKYQ
+233 SILYMPTSSKYQ

-252 QDPLPVQNLSVEF
+252 QDPPPIQNLSVEF
-265 KARQRNVTIL
+265 KARQRNR
-275 HKNRYDGSILLQE
+275 HDGSILLQE
-288 NEKKDIGSNYTY
+288 NDKKNIGSNYTY

-312 FTPESTNSK
+312 FIPESTNSK
-321 SGTMPNQDLTIEFW
+321 SGTVPNQDLTIEFW

-348 NRNGSIISQEND
+348 NRDGSIISQENE

-373 TDLKK
+373 NDLKK
-378 GEYTYRPISNQV
+378 GDYTYRPISNQV
-390 QTGTVG
+390 QSGTVG

-410 IKTGLKKIQIY
+410 IKAGLKKIQIY
-421 TEQATKGLP
+421 TEQADKGLP
-430 VKVEIDKTYI
+430 VKVEIDKKYI

-454 LGLYDDSN
+454 LGLYDNSN
-462 NEVASQVFTAKTL
+462 NEVISKEFTAKTL
-475 PKKLDMII
+475 PEMLDMTI
-483 PSTNLKKDSNK
+483 PSTKLKKDSSK

-589 IGSNDLDFAF
+589 IGSNDLDFSF
-599 DFKAQNEIVDNN
+599 DFKAQDEIVDKS
-611 YIEYKNK
+611 YIEYSSKN
-618 DGASTVSLERTN
+618 GVSTVALENTS
-630 IKTSTNNN
+630 KKSSTNNN

-645 FELQHINVEKRTGY
+645 FELQHINVEKRTGA
-659 LFNDE
+659 LFNDN

-688 WGRIGDY
+688 WARIGDY
-695 KANVESTKEI
+695 QANVESTKDI
-705 GVNKI
+705 GINKI
-710 NIDIGYDINVYA
+710 NVEIGYDINIYA

-731 TISEDAIILEPINA
+731 SILDDAIILEPIDSDN
-745 DDPFPNGVP
+745 PFPNGIP
-754 SGWSEEDV
+754 KGWT
-762 KELNNMLNESLNKGS
+762 KENLDALNEMLDEKLNKGN
-777 LSMSDILFKS
+777 LSMSS
-787 KAKKIFGI
+787 IFGKKK

>member
-15 ILSFNTVIALETRS
+15 VLSFNTVIALEARS
-29 AKIEYLGKVTSSTG
+29 AKIEYIGKVTSSTG

-62 KNSPPSNT
+62 KTSPPSNT
-70 SYDSGSIYDNES
+70 SYDSGSIYNNES
-82 IRAILYYGFGGLGN
+82 IRAILYYGYGGIGN
-96 EVGTSDDAW
+96 EIGTSNDAW

-113 SVMNNNDSAYRKK
+113 SVMNNNDSAYRRK
-126 IPGYSVLMEHAQKKD
+126 IPGYSILMDHAQKKD
-141 APSREASFSKSN
+141 APSTDASFSKSS

-180 PVQTGTTIVVEG
+180 AVQSGTTIVVDG
-192 QSYTSGNVTIKG
+192 KSYTNGNVTING

-233 SMLYMPTNSKYQ
+233 SILYMPTSSKYQ

-252 QDPLPVQNLSVEF
+252 QDPPPIQNLSVEF
-265 KARQRNVTIL
+265 KARQRNITVL
-275 HKNRYDGSILLQE
+275 HKNRHDGSILLQE
-288 NEKKDIGSNYTY
+288 NDKKNIGSNYTY

-312 FTPESTNSK
+312 FIPESTNSK
-321 SGTMPNQDLTIEFW
+321 SGTVPNQDLTIEFW

-348 NRNGSIISQEND
+348 NRDGSIISQENE

-373 TDLKK
+373 NDLKK
-378 GEYTYRPISNQV
+378 GDYTYRPISNQV
-390 QTGTVG
+390 QSGTVG

-410 IKTGLKKIQIY
+410 IKAGLKKIQIY
-421 TEQATKGLP
+421 TEQADKGLP
-430 VKVEIDKTYI
+430 VKVEIDKKYI

-454 LGLYDDSN
+454 LGLYDNSN
-462 NEVASQVFTAKTL
+462 NEVISKEFTAKTL
-475 PKKLDMII
+475 PEMLDMTI
-483 PSTNLKKDSNK
+483 PSTKLKKDSSK

-589 IGSNDLDFAF
+589 IGSNDLDFSF
-599 DFKAQNEIVDNN
+599 DFKAQDEIVDKS
-611 YIEYKNK
+611 YIEYSSKN
-618 DGASTVSLERTN
+618 GVSTVALENTS
-630 IKTSTNNN
+630 KKSSTNNN

-645 FELQHINVEKRTGY
+645 FELQHINVEKRTGA
-659 LFNDE
+659 LFNDN

-676 LIDGGRKFYLPI
+676 LIDGGKKFYLPI
-688 WGRIGDY
+688 WARIGDY
-695 KANVESTKEI
+695 QANVESTKDI
-705 GVNKI
+705 GINKI
-710 NIDIGYDINVYA
+710 NVEIGYDINIYA

-731 TISEDAIILEPINA
+731 SILDDAIILEPIDSDN
-745 DDPFPNGVP
+745 PFPNGIP
-754 SGWSEEDV
+754 KGWT
-762 KELNNMLNESLNKGS
+762 KENLDALNEMLDEKLNKGN
-777 LSMSDILFKS
+777 LSMSS
-787 KAKKIFGI
+787 IFGKKK

>member
-15 ILSFNTVIALETRS
+15 VLSFNTVIALEARS
-29 AKIEYLGKVTSSTG
+29 AKIEYIGKVTSSTG

-62 KNSPPSNT
+62 KTSPPSNT
-70 SYDSGSIYDNES
+70 SYDSGSIYNNES
-82 IRAILYYGFGGLGN
+82 IRAILYYGYGGIGN
-96 EVGTSDDAW
+96 EIGTSNDAW

-113 SVMNNNDSAYRKK
+113 SVMNNNDSAYRRK
-126 IPGYSVLMEHAQKKD
+126 IPGYSILMDHAQKKD
-141 APSREASFSKSN
+141 APSTDASFSKSS

-180 PVQTGTTIVVEG
+180 AVQSGTTIVVDG
-192 QSYTSGNVTIKG
+192 KSYTNGNVTING

-233 SMLYMPTNSKYQ
+233 SILYMPTSSKYQ

-252 QDPLPVQNLSVEF
+252 QDPPPIQNLSVEF
-265 KARQRNVTIL
+265 KARQRNITVL
-275 HKNRYDGSILLQE
+275 HKNRHDGSILLQE
-288 NEKKDIGSNYTY
+288 NDKKNIGSNYTY

-312 FTPESTNSK
+312 FIPESTNSK
-321 SGTMPNQDLTIEFW
+321 SGTVPNQDLTIEFW

-348 NRNGSIISQEND
+348 NRDGSIISQENE

-373 TDLKK
+373 NDLKK
-378 GEYTYRPISNQV
+378 GDYTYRPISNQV
-390 QTGTVG
+390 QSGTVG

-410 IKTGLKKIQIY
+410 IKAGLKKIQIY
-421 TEQATKGLP
+421 TEQADKGLP
-430 VKVEIDKTYI
+430 VKVEIDKKYI

-454 LGLYDDSN
+454 LGLYDNSN
-462 NEVASQVFTAKTL
+462 NEVISKEFTAKTL
-475 PKKLDMII
+475 PEMLDMTI
-483 PSTNLKKDSNK
+483 PSTKLKKDSSK

-589 IGSNDLDFAF
+589 IGSNDLDFSF
-599 DFKAQNEIVDNN
+599 DFKAQDEIVDKS
-611 YIEYKNK
+611 YIEYSSKN
-618 DGASTVSLERTN
+618 GVSTVALENTS
-630 IKTSTNNN
+630 KKSSTNNN

-645 FELQHINVEKRTGY
+645 FELQHINVEKRTGA
-659 LFNDE
+659 LFNDN

-688 WGRIGDY
+688 WARIGDY
-695 KANVESTKEI
+695 QANVESTKDI
-705 GVNKI
+705 GINKI
-710 NIDIGYDINVYA
+710 NVEIGYDINIYA

-731 TISEDAIILEPINA
+731 SILDDAIILEPIDSDN
-745 DDPFPNGVP
+745 PFPNGIP
-754 SGWSEEDV
+754 KGWT
-762 KELNNMLNESLNKGS
+762 KENLDALNEMLDEKLNKGN
-777 LSMSDILFKS
+777 LIMSS
-787 KAKKIFGI
+787 IFGKKK

>member
-15 ILSFNTVIALETRS
+15 VLSFNTVIALEARS
-29 AKIEYLGKVTSSTG
+29 AKIEYIGKVTSSTG

-62 KNSPPSNT
+62 KTSPPSNT
-70 SYDSGSIYDNES
+70 SYDSGSIYNNES
-82 IRAILYYGFGGLGN
+82 IRAILYYGYGGIGN
-96 EVGTSDDAW
+96 EIGTSNDAW

-113 SVMNNNDSAYRKK
+113 SVMNNNDSAYRRK
-126 IPGYSVLMEHAQKKD
+126 IPGYSILMDHAQKKD
-141 APSREASFSKSN
+141 APSTDASFSKSS

-180 PVQTGTTIVVEG
+180 AVQSGNTIVVDG
-192 QSYTSGNVTIKG
+192 KSYTNGNVTING

-233 SMLYMPTNSKYQ
+233 SILYMPTSSKYQ

-252 QDPLPVQNLSVEF
+252 QDPPPIQNLSVEF
-265 KARQRNVTIL
+265 KARQRNITVL
-275 HKNRYDGSILLQE
+275 HKNRHDGSILLQE
-288 NEKKDIGSNYTY
+288 NDKKNIGSNYTY

-312 FTPESTNSK
+312 FIPESTNSK
-321 SGTMPNQDLTIEFW
+321 SGTVPNQDLTIEFW

-348 NRNGSIISQEND
+348 NRDGSIISQENE

-373 TDLKK
+373 NDLKK
-378 GEYTYRPISNQV
+378 GDYTYRPISNQV
-390 QTGTVG
+390 QSGTVG

-410 IKTGLKKIQIY
+410 IKAGLKKIQIY
-421 TEQATKGLP
+421 TEQADKGLP
-430 VKVEIDKTYI
+430 VKVEIDKKYI

-454 LGLYDDSN
+454 LGLYDNSN
-462 NEVASQVFTAKTL
+462 NEVISKEFTAKTL
-475 PKKLDMII
+475 PEMLDMTI
-483 PSTNLKKDSNK
+483 PSTKLKKDSSK

-589 IGSNDLDFAF
+589 IGSNDLDFSF
-599 DFKAQNEIVDNN
+599 DFKAQDEIVDKS
-611 YIEYKNK
+611 YIEYSSKN
-618 DGASTVSLERTN
+618 GVSTVALENTS
-630 IKTSTNNN
+630 KKSSTNNN

-645 FELQHINVEKRTGY
+645 FELQHINVEKRTGA
-659 LFNDE
+659 LFNDN

-688 WGRIGDY
+688 WARIGDY
-695 KANVESTKEI
+695 QANVESTKDI
-705 GVNKI
+705 GINKI
-710 NIDIGYDINVYA
+710 NVEIGYDINIYA

-731 TISEDAIILEPINA
+731 SILDDAIILEPIDSDN
-745 DDPFPNGVP
+745 PFPNGIP
-754 SGWSEEDV
+754 KGWT
-762 KELNNMLNESLNKGS
+762 KENLDALNEMLDEKLNKGN
-777 LSMSDILFKS
+777 LSMSS
-787 KAKKIFGI
+787 IFGKKK

>member
-15 ILSFNTVIALETRS
+15 VLSFNTVIALEARS
-29 AKIEYLGKVTSSTG
+29 AKIEYIGKVTSSTG

-62 KNSPPSNT
+62 KTSPPSNT
-70 SYDSGSIYDNES
+70 SYDSGSIYNNES
-82 IRAILYYGFGGLGN
+82 IRAILYYGYGGIGN
-96 EVGTSDDAW
+96 EIGTSNDAW

-113 SVMNNNDSAYRKK
+113 SVMNNNDSAYRRK
-126 IPGYSVLMEHAQKKD
+126 IPGYSILMDHAQKKD
-141 APSREASFSKSN
+141 APSTDASFSKSS

-180 PVQTGTTIVVEG
+180 AVQSGTTIVVDG
-192 QSYTSGNVTIKG
+192 KSYTNGNVTING

-233 SMLYMPTNSKYQ
+233 SILYMPTNSKYQ

-252 QDPLPVQNLSVEF
+252 QDPPPIQNLSVEF
-265 KARQRNVTIL
+265 KARQRNITVL
-275 HKNRYDGSILLQE
+275 HKNRHDGSILLQE
-288 NEKKDIGSNYTY
+288 NDKKNIGSNYTY

-312 FTPESTNSK
+312 FIPESTNSK
-321 SGTMPNQDLTIEFW
+321 SGTVPNQDLTIEFW

-348 NRNGSIISQEND
+348 NRDGSIISQENE

-373 TDLKK
+373 NDLKK
-378 GEYTYRPISNQV
+378 GDYTYRPISNQV
-390 QTGTVG
+390 QSGTVG

-410 IKTGLKKIQIY
+410 IKAGLKKIQIY
-421 TEQATKGLP
+421 TEQADKGLP
-430 VKVEIDKTYI
+430 VKVEIDKKYI

-454 LGLYDDSN
+454 LGLYDNSN
-462 NEVASQVFTAKTL
+462 NEVISKEFTAKTL
-475 PKKLDMII
+475 PEMLDMTI
-483 PSTNLKKDSNK
+483 PSTKLKKDSSK

-589 IGSNDLDFAF
+589 IGSNDLDFSF
-599 DFKAQNEIVDNN
+599 DFKAQDEIVDKS
-611 YIEYKNK
+611 YIEYSSKN
-618 DGASTVSLERTN
+618 GVSTVALENTS
-630 IKTSTNNN
+630 KKSSTNNN

-645 FELQHINVEKRTGY
+645 FELQHINVEKRTGA
-659 LFNDE
+659 LFNDN

-688 WGRIGDY
+688 WARIGDY
-695 KANVESTKEI
+695 QANVESTKDI
-705 GVNKI
+705 GINKI
-710 NIDIGYDINVYA
+710 NVEIGYDINIYA

-731 TISEDAIILEPINA
+731 SILDDAIILEPIDSDN
-745 DDPFPNGVP
+745 PFPNGIP
-754 SGWSEEDV
+754 KGWT
-762 KELNNMLNESLNKGS
+762 KENLDALNEMLDEKLNKGN
-777 LSMSDILFKS
+777 LSMSS
-787 KAKKIFGI
+787 IFGKKK

>member
-15 ILSFNTVIALETRS
+15 VLSFNTVIALEARS
-29 AKIEYLGKVTSSTG
+29 AKIEYIGKVTSSTG

-62 KNSPPSNT
+62 KTSPPSNT
-70 SYDSGSIYDNES
+70 SYDSGSIYNNES
-82 IRAILYYGFGGLGN
+82 IRAILYYGYGGIGN
-96 EVGTSDDAW
+96 EIGTSNDAW

-113 SVMNNNDSAYRKK
+113 SVMNNNDSAYRRK
-126 IPGYSVLMEHAQKKD
+126 IPGYSILMDHAQKKD
-141 APSREASFSKSN
+141 APSTDASFSKSS

-180 PVQTGTTIVVEG
+180 AVQSGTTIVVDG
-192 QSYTSGNVTIKG
+192 KSYTNGNVTING

-233 SMLYMPTNSKYQ
+233 SILYMPTSSKYQ

-252 QDPLPVQNLSVEF
+252 QDPPPIQNLSVEF
-265 KARQRNVTIL
+265 KARQRNITVL
-275 HKNRYDGSILLQE
+275 HKNRHDGSILLQE
-288 NEKKDIGSNYTY
+288 NDKKNIGSNYTY

-312 FTPESTNSK
+312 FIPESTNSK
-321 SGTMPNQDLTIEFW
+321 SGTVPNQDLTIEFW

-348 NRNGSIISQEND
+348 NRDGSIISQENE

-373 TDLKK
+373 NDLKK
-378 GEYTYRPISNQV
+378 GDYTYRPISNQV
-390 QTGTVG
+390 QSGTVG

-410 IKTGLKKIQIY
+410 IKAGLKKIQIY
-421 TEQATKGLP
+421 TEQADKGLP
-430 VKVEIDKTYI
+430 VKVEIDKKYI

-454 LGLYDDSN
+454 LGLYDNSN
-462 NEVASQVFTAKTL
+462 NEVISKEFTAKTL
-475 PKKLDMII
+475 PEMLDMTI
-483 PSTNLKKDSNK
+483 PSTKLKKDSSK

-589 IGSNDLDFAF
+589 IGSNDLDFSF
-599 DFKAQNEIVDNN
+599 DFKAQDEIVDKS
-611 YIEYKNK
+611 YIEYSSKN
-618 DGASTVSLERTN
+618 GVSTVALENTS
-630 IKTSTNNN
+630 KKSSTNNN

-645 FELQHINVEKRTGY
+645 FELQHINVEKRTGA
-659 LFNDE
+659 LFNDN

-688 WGRIGDY
+688 WARIGDY
-695 KANVESTKEI
+695 QANVESTKDI
-705 GVNKI
+705 GINKI
-710 NIDIGYDINVYA
+710 NVEIGYDINIYA

-731 TISEDAIILEPINA
+731 SILDDAIILEPIDSDN
-745 DDPFPNGVP
+745 PFPNGIP
-754 SGWSEEDV
+754 KGWT
-762 KELNNMLNESLNKGS
+762 KENLDALNEMLDEKLNKGN
-777 LSMSDILFKS
+777 LSMSS
-787 KAKKIFGI
+787 IFGKKNKSI

>member
-15 ILSFNTVIALETRS
+15 VLSFNTVIALEARS
-29 AKIEYLGKVTSSTG
+29 AKIEYIGKVTSSTG

-62 KNSPPSNT
+62 KTSPPSNT
-70 SYDSGSIYDNES
+70 SYDSGSIYKNES
-82 IRAILYYGFGGLGN
+82 IRAILYYGYGGIGN
-96 EVGTSDDAW
+96 EIGTSNDAW

-113 SVMNNNDSAYRKK
+113 SVMNNNDSAYRRK
-126 IPGYSVLMEHAQKKD
+126 IPGYSILMDHAQKKD
-141 APSREASFSKSN
+141 APSTDASFSKSS

-180 PVQTGTTIVVEG
+180 AVQSGTTIVVDG
-192 QSYTSGNVTIKG
+192 KSYTNGNVTING

-233 SMLYMPTNSKYQ
+233 SILYMPTSSKYQ

-252 QDPLPVQNLSVEF
+252 QDPPPIQNLSVEF
-265 KARQRNVTIL
+265 KARQRNITVL
-275 HKNRYDGSILLQE
+275 HKNRHDGSILLQE
-288 NEKKDIGSNYTY
+288 NDKKNIGSNYTY

-312 FTPESTNSK
+312 FIPESTNSK
-321 SGTMPNQDLTIEFW
+321 SGTVPNQDLTIEFW

-348 NRNGSIISQEND
+348 NRDGSIISQENE

-373 TDLKK
+373 NDLKK
-378 GEYTYRPISNQV
+378 GDYTYRPISNQV
-390 QTGTVG
+390 QSGTVG

-410 IKTGLKKIQIY
+410 IKAGLKKIQIY
-421 TEQATKGLP
+421 TEQADKGLP
-430 VKVEIDKTYI
+430 VKVEIDKKYI

-454 LGLYDDSN
+454 LGLYDNSN
-462 NEVASQVFTAKTL
+462 NEVISKEFTAKTL
-475 PKKLDMII
+475 PEMLDMTI
-483 PSTNLKKDSNK
+483 PSTKLKKDSSK

-589 IGSNDLDFAF
+589 IGSNDLDFSF
-599 DFKAQNEIVDNN
+599 DFKAQDEIVDKS
-611 YIEYKNK
+611 YIEYSSKN
-618 DGASTVSLERTN
+618 GVSTVALENTS
-630 IKTSTNNN
+630 KKSSTNNN

-645 FELQHINVEKRTGY
+645 FELQHINVEKRTGA
-659 LFNDE
+659 LFNDN

-688 WGRIGDY
+688 WARIGDY
-695 KANVESTKEI
+695 QANVESTKDI
-705 GVNKI
+705 GINKI
-710 NIDIGYDINVYA
+710 NVEIGYDINIYA

-731 TISEDAIILEPINA
+731 SILDDAIILEPIDSDN
-745 DDPFPNGVP
+745 PFPNGIP
-754 SGWSEEDV
+754 KGWT
-762 KELNNMLNESLNKGS
+762 KENLDALNEMLDEKLNKGN
-777 LSMSDILFKS
+777 LSMSS
-787 KAKKIFGI
+787 IFGKKK

>member
-62 KNSPPSNT
+62 KTSPPSNT
-70 SYDSGSIYDNES
+70 SYDSGSIYNNES
-82 IRAILYYGFGGLGN
+82 IRAILYYGYGGIGN
-96 EVGTSDDAW
+96 EIGTSNDAW

-113 SVMNNNDSAYRKK
+113 SVMNNNDSAYRRK
-126 IPGYSVLMEHAQKKD
+126 IPGYSILMDHAQKKD
-141 APSREASFSKSN
+141 APSTDASFSKSS

-180 PVQTGTTIVVEG
+180 AVQSGTTIVVDG
-192 QSYTSGNVTIKG
+192 KSYTNGNVTING

-233 SMLYMPTNSKYQ
+233 SILYMPTSSKYQ

-252 QDPLPVQNLSVEF
+252 QDPPPIQNLSVEF
-265 KARQRNVTIL
+265 KARQRNITVL
-275 HKNRYDGSILLQE
+275 HKNRHDGSILLQE
-288 NEKKDIGSNYTY
+288 NDKKNIGSNYTY

-312 FTPESTNSK
+312 FIPESTNSK
-321 SGTMPNQDLTIEFW
+321 SGTVPNQDLTIEFW

-348 NRNGSIISQEND
+348 NRDGSIISQENE

-373 TDLKK
+373 NDLKK
-378 GEYTYRPISNQV
+378 GDYTYRPISNQV
-390 QTGTVG
+390 QSGTVG

-410 IKTGLKKIQIY
+410 IKAGLKKIQIY
-421 TEQATKGLP
+421 TEQADKGLP
-430 VKVEIDKTYI
+430 VKVEIDKKYI

-454 LGLYDDSN
+454 LGLYDNSN
-462 NEVASQVFTAKTL
+462 NEVISKEFTAKTL
-475 PKKLDMII
+475 PEMLDMTI
-483 PSTNLKKDSNK
+483 PSTKLKKDSSK

-589 IGSNDLDFAF
+589 IGSNDLDFSF
-599 DFKAQNEIVDNN
+599 DFKAQDEIVDKS
-611 YIEYKNK
+611 YIEYSSKN
-618 DGASTVSLERTN
+618 GVSTVALENTS
-630 IKTSTNNN
+630 KKSSTNNN

-645 FELQHINVEKRTGY
+645 FELQHINVEKRTGA
-659 LFNDE
+659 LFNDN

-688 WGRIGDY
+688 WARIGDY
-695 KANVESTKEI
+695 QANVESTKDI
-705 GVNKI
+705 GINKI
-710 NIDIGYDINVYA
+710 NVEIGYDINIYA

-731 TISEDAIILEPINA
+731 SILDDAIILEPIDSDN
-745 DDPFPNGVP
+745 PFPNGIP
-754 SGWSEEDV
+754 KGWT
-762 KELNNMLNESLNKGS
+762 KENLDALNEMLDEKLNKGN
-777 LSMSDILFKS
+777 LSMSS
-787 KAKKIFGI
+787 IFGKKK

>member
-1 MKVYKKI
+1 
-8 LSILLLV
+8 
-15 ILSFNTVIALETRS
+15 
-29 AKIEYLGKVTSSTG
+29 
-43 STVGRFKV
+43 
-51 NGQWAFCVDHA
+51 
-62 KNSPPSNT
+62 
-70 SYDSGSIYDNES
+70 
-82 IRAILYYGFGGLGN
+82 
-96 EVGTSDDAW
+96 
-105 VATTLALD
+105 
-113 SVMNNNDSAYRKK
+113 MNNNDSAYRRK
-126 IPGYSVLMEHAQKKD
+126 IPGYSILMDHAQKKD
-141 APSREASFSKSN
+141 APSTDASFSKSS

-180 PVQTGTTIVVEG
+180 AVQSGTTIVVDG
-192 QSYTSGNVTIKG
+192 KSYTNGNVTING

-233 SMLYMPTNSKYQ
+233 SILYMPTSSKYQ

-252 QDPLPVQNLSVEF
+252 QDPPPIQNLSVEF
-265 KARQRNVTIL
+265 KARQRNITVL
-275 HKNRYDGSILLQE
+275 HKNRHDGSILLQE
-288 NEKKDIGSNYTY
+288 NDKKNIGSNYTY

-312 FTPESTNSK
+312 FIPESTNSK
-321 SGTMPNQDLTIEFW
+321 SGTVPNQDLTIEFW

-348 NRNGSIISQEND
+348 NRDGSIISQENE

-373 TDLKK
+373 NDLKK
-378 GEYTYRPISNQV
+378 GDYTYRPISNH
-390 QTGTVG
+390 
-396 NSDITIKFYYDVPL
+396 
-410 IKTGLKKIQIY
+410 
-421 TEQATKGLP
+421 KGLP
-430 VKVEIDKTYI
+430 VKVEIDKKYI

-454 LGLYDDSN
+454 LGLYDNSN
-462 NEVASQVFTAKTL
+462 NEVISKEFTAKTL
-475 PKKLDMII
+475 PEMLDMTI
-483 PSTNLKKDSNK
+483 PSTKLKKDSSK

-589 IGSNDLDFAF
+589 IGSNDLDFSF
-599 DFKAQNEIVDNN
+599 DFKAQDEIVDKS
-611 YIEYKNK
+611 YIEYSSKN
-618 DGASTVSLERTN
+618 GVSTVALENTS
-630 IKTSTNNN
+630 KKSSTNNN

-645 FELQHINVEKRTGY
+645 FELQHINVEKRTGA
-659 LFNDE
+659 LFNDN

-688 WGRIGDY
+688 WARIGDY
-695 KANVESTKEI
+695 QANVESTKDI
-705 GVNKI
+705 GINKI
-710 NIDIGYDINVYA
+710 NVEIGYDIN
-722 HMYAHMDSE
+722 MYAHMDSE
-731 TISEDAIILEPINA
+731 SILDDAIILEPIDSDN
-745 DDPFPNGVP
+745 PFPNGIP
-754 SGWSEEDV
+754 KGWT
-762 KELNNMLNESLNKGS
+762 KENLDALNEMLDEKLNKGN
-777 LSMSDILFKS
+777 LSMSS
-787 KAKKIFGI
+787 IFGKKK

>member
-15 ILSFNTVIALETRS
+15 VLSFNTVIALEARS
-29 AKIEYLGKVTSSTG
+29 AKIEYIGKVTSSTG

-62 KNSPPSNT
+62 KTSPPSNT
-70 SYDSGSIYDNES
+70 SYDSGSIYNNES
-82 IRAILYYGFGGLGN
+82 IRAILYYGYGGIGN
-96 EVGTSDDAW
+96 EIGTSNDAW

-113 SVMNNNDSAYRKK
+113 SVMNNNDSAYRRK
-126 IPGYSVLMEHAQKKD
+126 IPGYSILMDHAQKKD
-141 APSREASFSKSN
+141 APSTDASFSKSS

-180 PVQTGTTIVVEG
+180 AVQSGTTIVVDG
-192 QSYTSGNVTIKG
+192 KSYTNGNVTING

-233 SMLYMPTNSKYQ
+233 SILYMPTSSKYQ

-252 QDPLPVQNLSVEF
+252 QDPPPIQNLSVEF
-265 KARQRNVTIL
+265 KARQRNITVL
-275 HKNRYDGSILLQE
+275 HKNRHDGSILLQE
-288 NEKKDIGSNYTY
+288 NDKKNIGSNYTY

-312 FTPESTNSK
+312 FIPESTNSK
-321 SGTMPNQDLTIEFW
+321 SGTVPNQDLTIEFW

-348 NRNGSIISQEND
+348 NRDGSIISQENE

-373 TDLKK
+373 NDLKK
-378 GEYTYRPISNQV
+378 GDYTYRPISNQV
-390 QTGTVG
+390 QSGTVG

-410 IKTGLKKIQIY
+410 IKAGLKKIQIY
-421 TEQATKGLP
+421 TEQADKGLP
-430 VKVEIDKTYI
+430 VKVEIDKKYI

-454 LGLYDDSN
+454 LGLYDNSN
-462 NEVASQVFTAKTL
+462 NEVISKEFTAKTL
-475 PKKLDMII
+475 PEMLDMTI
-483 PSTNLKKDSNK
+483 PSTKLKKDSSK

-589 IGSNDLDFAF
+589 IGSNDLDFSF
-599 DFKAQNEIVDNN
+599 DFKAQDEIVDKS
-611 YIEYKNK
+611 YIEYSSKN
-618 DGASTVSLERTN
+618 GVSTVALENTS
-630 IKTSTNNN
+630 KKSSTNNN

-645 FELQHINVEKRTGY
+645 FELQHINVEKRTGA
-659 LFNDE
+659 LFNDN

-688 WGRIGDY
+688 WARIGDY
-695 KANVESTKEI
+695 QANVE
-705 GVNKI
+705 
-710 NIDIGYDINVYA
+710 IGYDINIYA

-731 TISEDAIILEPINA
+731 SILDDAIILEPIDSDN
-745 DDPFPNGVP
+745 PFPNGIP
-754 SGWSEEDV
+754 KGWT
-762 KELNNMLNESLNKGS
+762 KENLDALNEMLDEKLNKGN
-777 LSMSDILFKS
+777 LSMSS
-787 KAKKIFGI
+787 IFGKKK